1 MFKYFT
7 VLFSKKK
14 KRKSIIIFHFVRSIL
29 FNFINSIRF
38 FLVIIHRN
46 DEKKKKIEV
55 SPRIIDF
62 WEGGRRGGWIGSLDD
77 EALSS
82 RFHGSLK
89 RFSTVFSPVFRS
101 YPPSNAILTRH
112 KLGHIVLPDAWRLAQ
127 GSVPLNALP
136 TLDSLYKSTPIDSCH
151 FRSAKSTPYVMPLM
165 DRGGRGRG
173 SSRFATLGLLSFYLR
188 VKEQPRFA

>member
-1 MFKYFT
+1 MM
-7 VLFSKKK
+7 KKK
-14 KRKSIIIFHFVRSIL
+14 KEKARNLSPFESSIFGKG
-29 FNFINSIRF
+29 
-38 FLVIIHRN
+38 
-46 DEKKKKIEV
+46 E
-55 SPRIIDF
+55 
-62 WEGGRRGGWIGSLDD
+62 WIGSLDD

-82 RFHGSLK
+82 WFHGSLK

-165 DRGGRGRG
+165 DRGRRRG